1 MKTTMERKPQ
11 IKKALFIGLGGT
23 GAKSLIALKQR
34 FYEVYGHVD
43 EENNTL
49 PEFVKFMVFDTDA
62 QGTKSESK
70 RTAVNAT
77 SGKIHSVEF
86 KPSEVIPMQA
96 PDCGE
101 FIMSPQ
107 NMDQFTWIPMQNR
120 KVLGALNDLN
130 KGAGQI
136 RLFGR
141 IAHFFN
147 YADVRNA
154 LSNAIND
161 VRLAGHDNLFF
172 EPLGVDP
179 IEVHIVAS
187 LGGGT
192 GSGMFMDIGLLVREL
207 LDNQDVKGK
216 INGYFVLPDIFWRE
230 ASPQDM
236 KRVKPNSIA
245 AMRELDFFM
254 EFLNPGEI
262 QAQRARGIED
272 EMTDVWNPEK
282 SILHESDDQTS
293 HSISVS
299 YIGGEK
305 MHLTNKAY
313 SNVYFIDSEN
323 REGGTFDKVE
333 DLANT
338 IAKGLFA
345 SVSSVSIGLESVEDN
360 NKDGLLRYNNKLGW
374 VGSIGVSELVY
385 NQPEVIRHLSLRLI
399 GKGLSNVLAQSESMA
414 DAALQVVSE
423 AGLSEIGDRS
433 DLVTSIRNSTVLP
446 PMELYE
452 DVEPNVRRTEAENA
466 ILKAAEILKSE
477 ADSTL
482 QKAKTQL
489 GYIDQKLPV
498 NGVASARLN
507 CLQEIG
513 KLLNSFKE
521 EVHADQEKLRIRIK
535 DEEQVLFAGP
545 DSTELRLK
553 ELQSAGVVTRMLKKR
568 EIQDETSAWNEGM
581 MKLMESKLMDH
592 SMSHAK
598 DILSS
603 LSIEVGKLCD
613 SAKAESANFEK
624 LMKMAIQKVTTRT
637 QSKLTVEKASPFLL
651 QLHGR
656 DMEEPFDL
664 ADMADWNS
672 KEFASG
678 MAEIIREKADA
689 DWLEEAC
696 VFVENGGYTLLNKYR
711 MRSSKEALTQI
722 LNSKI
727 ADAKGK
733 DPQYSEIGQTL
744 GKLMQMSSPMVK
756 IDFRDFASE
765 DGKRLVDCMRKSY
778 VVCVPS
784 ENVKD
789 GIEEIIKQLKPPG
802 LVDVKVQVTPD
813 QADRLTVYQRYT
825 GAPVSALAG
834 FYTDHQDYLKRHLD
848 WDTDGEIFHV
858 NYNWFRA
865 MNQIDHSLTEGTST
879 SAKRMLESWTK
890 ALLLGLIQWDDGDDV
905 WRIQSGSG
913 TAPSV
918 VRDNNRDKLFDLLM
932 IQHKHGQVIED
943 QLRAKFEIDPRAVAN
958 ALADRMERTSFGDVV
973 FKDKPNDD
981 KNGKLYFGE
990 LSINP
995 YVASR
1000 TQTDIYGESAYK
1012 RLGQLDS
1019 LELLK
1024 NEERALVDLFNSEFP
1039 KR

>member
-1 MKTTMERKPQ
+1 MERKPQ
-11 IKKALFIGLGGT
+11 VKKALFIGLGGT

-62 QGTKSESK
+62 QGTKNESK

-107 NMDQFTWIPMQNR
+107 NMEQFTWIPMENR

-130 KGAGQI
+130 KGAGQV

-161 VRLAGHDNLFF
+161 VRLASHGNRFF

-192 GSGMFMDIGLLVREL
+192 GSGMFMDVGLLVREL
-207 LDNQDVKGK
+207 LDNQDVEAK

-230 ASPQDM
+230 ASPLDM

-254 EFLNPGEI
+254 EFLDPGQI
-262 QAQRARGIED
+262 KAQRAKGTED
-272 EMTDVWNPEK
+272 EMTDVWNPGK
-282 SILHESDDQTS
+282 SKLHESDDPNS

-299 YIGGEK
+299 YIGGDQ
-305 MHLTNKAY
+305 MQLTSKAY

-323 REGGTFDKVE
+323 RDGGTFDKVE

-338 IAKGLFA
+338 VAKGLFA
-345 SVSSVSIGLESVEDN
+345 AVSSVSIGLESVEDN
-360 NKDGLLRYNNKLGW
+360 NKDGLFRYNNKLGW

-414 DAALQVVSE
+414 TVALQVVSE

-433 DLVTSIRNSTVLP
+433 DLVTSIRNSAVLP
-446 PMELYE
+446 TMELYE
-452 DVEPNVRRTEAENA
+452 DVEPNVRRTEADNA
-466 ILKAAEILKSE
+466 ILKAAEVLKSE
-477 ADSTL
+477 ANSIL
-482 QKAKTQL
+482 EKAKTQL
-489 GYIDQKLPV
+489 DYIDQKLPA
-498 NGVASARLN
+498 NGVASARLS
-507 CLQEIG
+507 CLDEVE
-513 KLLNSFKE
+513 KLLISFKE

-535 DEEQVLFAGP
+535 DEEQVLFAGA
-545 DSTELRLK
+545 DNTEMRLK
-553 ELQSAGVVTRMLKKR
+553 ELQSAGIVTRMLKKR

-598 DILSS
+598 DILSA
-603 LSIEVGKLCD
+603 LCNEVRTRFD
-613 SAKAESANFEK
+613 IAKAESVKFDR
-624 LMKMAIQKVTTRT
+624 LMKMAIQEVTTRT
-637 QSKLTVEKASPFLL
+637 QDKLTVEKASPFLL

-656 DMEEPFDL
+656 DMEESFDL
-664 ADMADWNS
+664 VNMTGWNA
-672 KEFASG
+672 KEFAKG
-678 MAEIIREKADA
+678 IAGILEAKPDGE
-689 DWLEEAC
+689 WLEAAC
-696 VFVENGGYTLLNKYR
+696 VLVENGGYELLDKYKN
-711 MRSSKEALTQI
+711 RSSKEALGQI
-722 LNSKI
+722 LNGKI
-727 ADAKGK
+727 DDAKGK
-733 DPQYSEIGQTL
+733 DPQYSEIGQLL

-784 ENVKD
+784 ESVKD
-789 GIEEIIKQLKPPG
+789 GIEDMIEQLKPPG

-813 QADRLTVYQRYT
+813 QADRVTVYQRYT
-825 GAPVSALAG
+825 GAPVCALAG
-834 FYTDHQDYLKRHLD
+834 FYTDHQDYLKRHSE
-848 WDTDGEIFHV
+848 WDVDGEIFHV

-865 MNQIDHSLTEGTST
+865 MNDIDHSLTEGTST
-879 SAKRMLESWTK
+879 SSKRMLESWTK
-890 ALLLGLIQWDDGDDV
+890 ALLLGLIQWDDADDV
-905 WRIQSGSG
+905 WRIQSGNG

-918 VRDNNRDKLFDLLM
+918 VRENNRDELFDLLM
-932 IQHKHGQVIED
+932 IQHKHGKVIEE

-958 ALADRMERTSFGDVV
+958 ALAERMERTSFGDVV

-981 KNGKLYFGE
+981 KNGKMYFGE
-990 LSINP
+990 SSINP

-1000 TQTDIYGESAYK
+1000 TQTDIYGEGAYK
-1012 RLGQLDS
+1012 RVGQIDS
-1019 LELLK
+1019 FELLK
-1024 NEERALVDLFNSEFP
+1024 SEEKALVDLFNSEWP